1 MKMTKTCPMCRKEVT
16 KYLNITNEQMSAYV
30 GGMLVQNAFPHL
42 SVEDREFIIT
52 GYCDSYQKIIF
63 APPSK
68 ETEEKW
74 QKIIM
79 Q

>member
-52 GYCDSYQKIIF
+52 GYCDSC
-63 APPSK
+63 
-68 ETEEKW
+68 
-74 QKIIM
+74 
-79 Q
+79 